1 MILFLGNRWKSSF
14 SVTWMDWYG
23 IKPKQGWNGNSNGMC
38 SVKWMKGLGFEPR
51 DREREKARG
60 ELIFQFYS
68 KRVRAERQSNHN
80 SKAMVQVQILQLEL
94 PKDSGQVDWS
104 TKEGICKISTK
115 KQKFT
120 HVTRDE
126 LIQSLNPGSRTNR
139 EAAIIY
145 VIMLS
150 NPVIHYIC
158 NYAFMNYICNY
169 ALLSLKGNSL
179 SIITT
184 PNRSHNIIYKE
195 RENTTPSPSRH
206 LWISPTTYMNYICNY
221 ASIFLS
227 IS

>member
-1 MILFLGNRWKSSF
+1 MFRTSHLNWTRTCDFFKVIVFGGIIVLITTFSLKRLAQKRARGDNGFVDPRFCFHLRISCHQKGMILFLGNRWKSSF

-23 IKPKQGWNGNSNGMC
+23 IQPKQEWNGNSNGMC

-104 TKEGICKISTK
+104 TKEGICKISTRK
-115 KQKFT
+115 ST

-126 LIQSLNPGSRTNR
+126 LIQSLRWGTHEFTP
-139 EAAIIY
+139 
-145 VIMLS
+145 
-150 NPVIHYIC
+150 P
-158 NYAFMNYICNY
+158 FP
-169 ALLSLKGNSL
+169 KD
-179 SIITT
+179 IIT
-184 PNRSHNIIYKE
+184 
-195 RENTTPSPSRH
+195 
-206 LWISPTTYMNYICNY
+206 
-221 ASIFLS
+221 LS
-227 IS
+227 SS